1 MKNELTPL
9 VRSSRN
15 NPTEAEYYLWFQL
28 REKKLG
34 VKFRRQTIIN
44 RYIVDFLCYEKKLII
59 EVDGGHHRNNQ
70 NDKIRDE
77 LLQREGFTVL
87 RFWNSEVLEE
97 IDRVVGRI
105 REFL

>member
-77 LLQREGFTVL
+77 LLQRKGFTVL